1 MFYRWTYF
9 IREVII
15 INLDLVLVVGIMTLA
30 AFVLR
35 TLSFGLG
42 LTASPLLLFVLDPV
56 SVVIVLVSVPVILTG
71 MLVWETRNQI
81 DRKTIIPLGISAV
94 IGTSFG
100 ILFVKNIESS
110 ILAIVISLV
119 VIFMAIL
126 IISNIKFIN
135 VVSNKIIYFISIP
148 VAALISSTGM
158 GTPVLVAILLPKFSK
173 INLVRGYISIYL
185 LFVYATAA
193 LGYLIS
199 GLVQT
204 RHIQL
209 TALCILPSIFGYLA
223 GKWFSNQLK
232 DTVMRKVIVGF
243 IIISSSITLFKE
255 FYNMFA

>member
-1 MFYRWTYF
+1 
-9 IREVII
+9 
-15 INLDLVLVVGIMTLA
+15 MTLA

-42 LTASPLLLFVLDPV
+42 LTASPLLLFLLDPV

-71 MLVWETRNQI
+71 ILAWETRDQI
-81 DRKTIIPLGISAV
+81 DKNTIIPLGISA
-94 IGTSFG
+94 IMGTSFG

-110 ILAIVISLV
+110 ILAIVISCV
-119 VIFMAIL
+119 VIAMAIL
-126 IISNIKFIN
+126 IISNIKVIN
-135 VVSNKIIYFISIP
+135 IVSNKIIYFISIP

-185 LFVYATAA
+185 LFVYGTAA
-193 LGYLIS
+193 LGYLLS
-199 GLVQT
+199 GLVETKHVQ
-204 RHIQL
+204 I
-209 TALCILPSIFGYLA
+209 TALCIFPSMLGYLA

-232 DTVMRKVIVGF
+232 DTAMRKVIVGF

-255 FYNMFA
+255 LYNILA

>member
-1 MFYRWTYF
+1 
-9 IREVII
+9 
-15 INLDLVLVVGIMTLA
+15 MTLA

-71 MLVWETRNQI
+71 ILAWETRDQI
-81 DRKTIIPLGISAV
+81 DKNTIIPLGISA
-94 IGTSFG
+94 IMGTSFG

-110 ILAIVISLV
+110 ILAIVISCV
-119 VIFMAIL
+119 VIAMAIL
-126 IISNIKFIN
+126 IISNIKVIN
-135 VVSNKIIYFISIP
+135 IVSNKIIYFISIP

-185 LFVYATAA
+185 LFVYGTAA
-193 LGYLIS
+193 LGYLLS
-199 GLVQT
+199 GLVETKHVQ
-204 RHIQL
+204 I
-209 TALCILPSIFGYLA
+209 TALCIFPSMLGYLA

-232 DTVMRKVIVGF
+232 DTAMRKVIVGF

-255 FYNMFA
+255 LYNILA

>member
-110 ILAIVISLV
+110 ILAIVISGSVYLSNLHGIV
-119 VIFMAIL
+119 FEFSSFIKIVLFLL
-126 IISNIKFIN
+126 IKE
-135 VVSNKIIYFISIP
+135 
-148 VAALISSTGM
+148 
-158 GTPVLVAILLPKFSK
+158 VLFL
-173 INLVRGYISIYL
+173 
-185 LFVYATAA
+185 
-193 LGYLIS
+193 
-199 GLVQT
+199 
-204 RHIQL
+204 
-209 TALCILPSIFGYLA
+209 
-223 GKWFSNQLK
+223 
-232 DTVMRKVIVGF
+232 
-243 IIISSSITLFKE
+243 
-255 FYNMFA
+255 

>member
-1 MFYRWTYF
+1 M
-9 IREVII
+9 I
-15 INLDLVLVVGIMTLA
+15 IMTLA

-71 MLVWETRNQI
+71 ILVWETRDQI
-81 DRKTIIPLGISAV
+81 DKNTIIPLGISA
-94 IGTSFG
+94 IMGTSFG

-110 ILAIVISLV
+110 ILAIVISCV
-119 VIFMAIL
+119 VIAMAIL
-126 IISNIKFIN
+126 IISNIKVIN
-135 VVSNKIIYFISIP
+135 IVSNKIIYFISIP

-185 LFVYATAA
+185 LFVYGTAA
-193 LGYLIS
+193 LGYLLS
-199 GLVQT
+199 GLVETKHVQ
-204 RHIQL
+204 I
-209 TALCILPSIFGYLA
+209 TALCIFPSMLGYLA

-232 DTVMRKVIVGF
+232 DTAMRKVIVGF

-255 FYNMFA
+255 LYNILA

>member
-1 MFYRWTYF
+1 M
-9 IREVII
+9 
-15 INLDLVLVVGIMTLA
+15 INPFAL
-30 AFVLR
+30 
-35 TLSFGLG
+35 
-42 LTASPLLLFVLDPV
+42 
-56 SVVIVLVSVPVILTG
+56 
-71 MLVWETRNQI
+71 
-81 DRKTIIPLGISAV
+81 
-94 IGTSFG
+94 
-100 ILFVKNIESS
+100 ILF
-110 ILAIVISLV
+110 
-119 VIFMAIL
+119 
-126 IISNIKFIN
+126 SNIKFIN
-135 VVSNKIIYFISIP
+135 VVSNKITYFISIP

-232 DTVMRKVIVGF
+232 DTVMRKLIVGF

>member
-1 MFYRWTYF
+1 M
-9 IREVII
+9 I
-15 INLDLVLVVGIMTLA
+15 IMTLA

-71 MLVWETRNQI
+71 ILAWETRDQI
-81 DRKTIIPLGISAV
+81 DKNTIIPLGISA
-94 IGTSFG
+94 IMGTSFG

-110 ILAIVISLV
+110 ILAIVISCV
-119 VIFMAIL
+119 VIAMAIL
-126 IISNIKFIN
+126 IISNIKVIN
-135 VVSNKIIYFISIP
+135 IVSNKIIYFISIP

-185 LFVYATAA
+185 LFVYGTAA
-193 LGYLIS
+193 LGYLLS
-199 GLVQT
+199 GLVETKHVQ
-204 RHIQL
+204 I
-209 TALCILPSIFGYLA
+209 TALCIFPSMLGYLA

-232 DTVMRKVIVGF
+232 DTAMRKVIVGF

-255 FYNMFA
+255 LYNILA

>member
-1 MFYRWTYF
+1 MYKR
-9 IREVII
+9 
-15 INLDLVLVVGIMTLA
+15 
-30 AFVLR
+30 
-35 TLSFGLG
+35 
-42 LTASPLLLFVLDPV
+42 
-56 SVVIVLVSVPVILTG
+56 
-71 MLVWETRNQI
+71 Q
-81 DRKTIIPLGISAV
+81 
-94 IGTSFG
+94 
-100 ILFVKNIESS
+100 
-110 ILAIVISLV
+110 
-119 VIFMAIL
+119 
-126 IISNIKFIN
+126 
-135 VVSNKIIYFISIP
+135 

-209 TALCILPSIFGYLA
+209 TALCILPSILGYLA